1 MNSKLLVCVIVLVLS
16 CLVAENQAV
25 ISATEFKKRLLSF
38 NPAQMTPQCRKV
50 FKNCSLKMIGLMGL
64 LDVMKNR
71 WEEYTSVP
79 CVKEMLAHHFPD
91 YSLECSRS
99 GHYGQARLR
108 HSSRPEATAFLDA
121 KHAESLASGIKCL
134 LDNSLP

>member
-1 MNSKLLVCVIVLVLS
+1 MNSKLLVCVVVLVLS

-25 ISATEFKKRLLSF
+25 TSATEFKKRLLSF
-38 NPAQMTPQCRKV
+38 NPAEMTPQCRKV
-50 FKNCSLKMIGLMGL
+50 FKNCSLKMIGLIGL

-79 CVKEMLAHHFPD
+79 CVKVMLAHHFPD

-99 GHYGQARLR
+99 GHYGQAVSCLGG
-108 HSSRPEATAFLDA
+108 PEATAFLDA